1 MRIGDNRLRQFALVK
16 SVLKFEEAAALLAGQ
31 YHSREPACSTVCN
44 DLDITN
50 QGAVWVMDANFC
62 NSAAA
67 LMIAHRYQC
76 DVSRFVP
83 PVLPFPLFSHVF
95 DKMDKIS

>member
-1 MRIGDNRLRQFALVK
+1 MRIGDNRLRQFALLK
-16 SVLKFEEAAALLAGQ
+16 SFLIFEGAAALLAGQ
-31 YHSREPACSTVCN
+31 YRFQGPVCSTVCN

-76 DVSRFVP
+76 CVISVCTASAAISL
-83 PVLPFPLFSHVF
+83 VFPC
-95 DKMDKIS
+95 I